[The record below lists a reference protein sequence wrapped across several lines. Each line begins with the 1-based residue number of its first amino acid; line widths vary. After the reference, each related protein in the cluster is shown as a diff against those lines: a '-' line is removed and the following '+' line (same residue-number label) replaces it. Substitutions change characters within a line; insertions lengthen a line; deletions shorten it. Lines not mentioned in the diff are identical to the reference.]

1 MKPNTKVTK
10 NTKIAFSKKG
20 FGFVAFAIFVLLL
33 CCQEFVDSL

>member
-20 FGFVAFAIFVLLL
+20 VGFVAFVFFVLLL
-33 CCQEFVDSL
+33 FCQEFVDSL